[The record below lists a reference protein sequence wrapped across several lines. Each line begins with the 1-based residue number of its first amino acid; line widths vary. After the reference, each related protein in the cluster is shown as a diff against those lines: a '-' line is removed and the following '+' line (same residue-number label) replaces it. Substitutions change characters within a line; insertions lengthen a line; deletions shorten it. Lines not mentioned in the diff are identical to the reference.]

1 MEGHQMPDRLYGLA
15 RRCGTQR
22 WRFLA
27 TLANAVWLGF
37 FLCVGASPTHA
48 EEDLLRSAA
57 LGEQSY
63 VLAAFYSDT
72 CPACDE
78 MQPVVREVLKR
89 YPQVLFQTVDADR
102 EVALSRR
109 YEVKCVPV
117 YVVLDTQGQ
126 VRFNEVG
133 MRTVQELEQILEQAG
148 VGGR

>member
-1 MEGHQMPDRLYGLA
+1 MLDRLDGLA
-15 RRCGTQR
+15 RRRGPQR

-27 TLANAVWLGF
+27 SVANTVWFGL
-37 FLCVGASPTHA
+37 FLLVGASPTHA

-57 LGEQSY
+57 LNEQRY

-78 MQPVVREVLKR
+78 MRPVVSEVLQR

-117 YVVLDTQGQ
+117 YVVLDTQGK